1 MKRPFTLQSLL
12 VTVLCLWSSIQA
24 APAQGP
30 AISGVE
36 LSMTDCVRMGVA
48 ANLELLQKAMERDEK
63 RFDID
68 IALRV
73 YIPSVSL
80 QADESRDA
88 LRVRTLQQ
96 GVSSTGVLGTK
107 LEISN
112 EIRDV
117 PAGGGNMQTQAF
129 RLTQPLMKNFGRTV
143 TGYDIDVAR
152 IEYEAGVE
160 KFRADLNSFIFD
172 VMALCLDLSFAEKNL
187 VIQEQSCARARQQ
200 FEDTRHDIELG
211 AIAEREIYLVEEN
224 LVAFEIRRDTTRQEI
239 TLLELQLRRLLNID
253 PCIENRIGVR
263 NVLSEEDTTPPASFA
278 GALEIARRESPTLRL
293 ERLLLNK
300 SVSALER
307 QKIQYDP
314 RLDLLF
320 DYRLREG
327 GNAADNA
334 YSVGFQYDI
343 PLDRGD
349 DRAAL
354 EQARLAM
361 AIRKVAGRD
370 TEARL
375 AYSLRETLEQ
385 IDHLTRIIASKH
397 RATELS
403 QKKLDAETEKYRNG
417 YSTLADLVRFQ
428 RELEES
434 QIDEIGAQVSLRK
447 FRLRLLLAEGTL
459 HSLFGISVGA

>member
-1 MKRPFTLQSLL
+1 
-12 VTVLCLWSSIQA
+12 
-24 APAQGP
+24 
-30 AISGVE
+30 
-36 LSMTDCVRMGVA
+36 MTDCVRLGVA
-48 ANLELLQKAMERDEK
+48 ANLSLMQKALERDEK
-63 RFDID
+63 RFGIE
-68 IALRV
+68 IARRV
-73 YIPSVSL
+73 YIPTATL

-88 LRVRTLQQ
+88 QRVRTLLQ

-107 LEISN
+107 LEIEN

-117 PAGGGNMQTQAF
+117 PAGGRNAQTQAF
-129 RLTQPLMKNFGRTV
+129 SLTQPLMKNFGRAV
-143 TGYDIDVAR
+143 TGYEIDVAR

-160 KFRADLNSFIFD
+160 KFRADLDAFIFD
-172 VMALCLDLSFAEKNL
+172 VMSLCLDLSVAGRNL
-187 VIQEQSCARARQQ
+187 VIQEQACARARQQ

-239 TLLELQLRRLLNID
+239 AQLELELRRLLNID
-253 PCIENRIGVR
+253 PAVEDRITVR
-263 NVLSEEDTTPPASFA
+263 NVLSEEDTLPPASFA
-278 GALEIARRESPTLRL
+278 GALEIARQESPALRL

-307 QKIQYDP
+307 QRIQYQP

-327 GNAADNA
+327 GTGADNA
-334 YSVGFQYDI
+334 YTVGVEYGI
-343 PLDRGD
+343 PLDRGG

-354 EQARLAM
+354 EQARLAT

-370 TEARL
+370 ADSRL
-375 AYSLRETLEQ
+375 AYTIREILLR
-385 IDHLTRIIASKH
+385 IDYLTRIIAAKH

-428 RELEES
+428 RELEEA
-434 QIDEIGAQVSLRK
+434 QIDEIESQVSLRK
-447 FRLRLLLAEGTL
+447 SRLRLLLAQGTL
-459 HSLFGISVGA
+459 HRQFGISVGN